1 MEALLERTLNRIE
14 NLEGKMSEQA
24 RTVTPADQPK
34 EVSPQ
39 TAKPSEKPKGIPE
52 PSPEDEVSES
62 EGSDDD
68 DDEWVTTPSG
78 QRVNITSDA
87 LRMRARRMCERKPTG
102 RCNVDSATA
111 EAYKTGGESREL
123 LEMALLECLAKHG
136 VSRKSYKKV
145 KADFVTKC
153 RLVRERLES
162 RQTEVKGKWMT
173 QEAMRKQFSVKS
185 IKSMVAYCTRFPE
198 SLVRAW
204 KYDDKVSEYFVITDD
219 HALHKK
225 EDTTAERHETELD
238 ET

>member
-1 MEALLERTLNRIE
+1 
-14 NLEGKMSEQA
+14 
-24 RTVTPADQPK
+24 
-34 EVSPQ
+34 
-39 TAKPSEKPKGIPE
+39 
-52 PSPEDEVSES
+52 
-62 EGSDDD
+62 
-68 DDEWVTTPSG
+68 
-78 QRVNITSDA
+78 
-87 LRMRARRMCERKPTG
+87 MRARRMCERKPTG

-145 KADFVTKC
+145 KAIGLLVNLFMNSDSTFLSIYVKPSTQMVQTIYTTFKKISLQADFVTKC

-198 SLVRAW
+198 SLVRW
-204 KYDDKVSEYFVITDD
+204 GPKGMLLFMFKLMSYIIYNYIYNIIG
-219 HALHKK
+219 
-225 EDTTAERHETELD
+225 
-238 ET
+238 